1 MKVVL
6 SNAHKCDMHLLW
18 NLRGRI
24 RVLIVLDCAPC
35 IDLDPVGELIPA
47 WFGIGDSLVKPGPKL
62 ARALVSILVVRLE
75 LPRDVPNRFDRIRR
89 HIWVNFRE
97 VVDEEDRP
105 DDLLTQRQGT

>member
-6 SNAHKCDMHLLW
+6 SDAHESDMHLLW

-24 RVLIVLDCAPC
+24 RVLIVLDCAPR
-35 IDLDPVGELIPA
+35 IDLDLISELIPA
-47 WFGIGDSLVKPGPKL
+47 WLGIGNSLVEPGPKL
-62 ARALVSILVVRLE
+62 ARALVSILVVHLE
-75 LPRDVPNRFDRIRR
+75 LFRDVPIRFDGIRR
-89 HIWVNFRE
+89 HIWVNLRE

>member
-1 MKVVL
+1 MKMVL
-6 SNAHKCDMHLLW
+6 SNAHECNMHLLRNFW
-18 NLRGRI
+18 GCI

-35 IDLDPVGELIPA
+35 IDLDPIGELIPA
-47 WFGIGDSLVKPGPKL
+47 WFGIGNSLVKPGPKL

-89 HIWVNFRE
+89 HVWVNFWE